1 MTTRFGQIQI
11 ANSQVFSHH
20 PNGFGISPYLQEKL
34 VFLGQ
39 FEVYQQA
46 AALVKMLLG
55 LSVGASQI
63 DRLTR
68 FYGEAIADEVDQ
80 TAAADTAA
88 ETAAVGVV
96 YAQADG
102 AMLLTDAG
110 YKEAKLGRIFA
121 ATDLKKSAVEERGGH
136 ISSSVFVGHLGN
148 AAAFGGKL
156 ATQLDP
162 YKGRGRDLVFISDG
176 ALWLRQLMEKAYPQ
190 ATLIL
195 DLYHAMEHIGQAGKA
210 GLGTGQAAADWF
222 DKQRKLL
229 LNSKLDEVLANLQQL
244 KMAPALRDSVCAY
257 LQANRDRMDYKTYRE
272 RGLLIGSGAI
282 ESAHRTVMQRRL
294 KRAGQ
299 RWSQNGAQRVLT
311 LRVCAMSNRWHLV
324 RQRIEPGNPLRQA

>member
-1 MTTRFGQIQI
+1 MTTRFGPIQI

-46 AALVKMLLG
+46 AALAETLLG

-68 FYGEAIADEVDQ
+68 FYGGAIADDLDQ
-80 TAAADTAA
+80 AAGAA
-88 ETAAVGVV
+88 PVGVV

-102 AMLLTDAG
+102 AMLLTDGG

-121 ATDLKKSAVEERGGH
+121 ATALRTSVVEERGGH
-136 ISSSVFVGHLGN
+136 IASSVFVGHLGN
-148 AAAFGGKL
+148 AAAFGVKL
-156 ATQLDP
+156 AAQLDP

-176 ALWLRQLMEKAYPQ
+176 ALWLRQLMEKACPQ

-195 DLYHAMEHIGQAGKA
+195 DIYHAMEHISQAGKA
-210 GLGTGQAAADWF
+210 SFGTGQAASNWF
-222 DKQRKLL
+222 DEQHKLL
-229 LNSKLDEVLANLQQL
+229 LDSRLNEVLTHLKQL
-244 KMAPALRDSVCAY
+244 PIAPALRDSVWAY

-299 RWSQNGAQRVLT
+299 RWSNNGAQRVLT
-311 LRVCAMSNRWHLV
+311 LRVCAMSNRWQLV
-324 RQRIEPGNPLRQA
+324 RQHIEPFNPARAE

>member
-1 MTTRFGQIQI
+1 MMTRFGSIQL
-11 ANSQVFSHH
+11 ANSQPFSHH
-20 PNGFGISPYLQEKL
+20 PNGFGLSPYLQEKL

-46 AALVKMLLG
+46 SALVETLLG

-63 DRLTR
+63 DRLTH
-68 FYGEAIADEVDQ
+68 FYGGAIGDELDRAAPVADASE
-80 TAAADTAA
+80 
-88 ETAAVGVV
+88 GVI

-102 AMLLTDAG
+102 AMLLTDEG

-121 ATDLKKSAVEERGGH
+121 ATALQSSVVEERGGH
-136 ISSSVFVGHLGN
+136 IASSVFVGHLGT
-148 AAAFGGKL
+148 AATFGVKL
-156 ATQLDP
+156 AAQLAP
-162 YKGRGRDLVFISDG
+162 YESRGRELVFISDG
-176 ALWLRQLMEKAYPQ
+176 AIWLRQFMEKTCPK

-195 DLYHAMEHIGQAGKA
+195 DFYHAMEYIGRAGKA
-210 GLGTGQAAADWF
+210 GFRTQKAASAWF
-222 DKQRKLL
+222 NEQRELL
-229 LNSKLDEVLANLQQL
+229 LESKLDDVLANLNQL
-244 KMAPALRDSVCAY
+244 KIAPALRDSSYAY
-257 LQANRDRMDYKTYRE
+257 LASNRDRMDYKSYRE

-299 RWSQNGAQRVLT
+299 RWSTKGAQRVLT

-324 RQRIEPGNPLRQA
+324 RQHIEPVNTASEV

>member
-1 MTTRFGQIQI
+1 MTTRFGQIHI
-11 ANSQVFSHH
+11 ANNQAFSHH

-46 AALVKMLLG
+46 AALVETLLG

-63 DRLTR
+63 DRLTH
-68 FYGEAIADEVDQ
+68 FYGGAIADELDQ
-80 TAAADTAA
+80 AAAAETAA

-102 AMLLTDAG
+102 AMLLTDEG

-121 ATDLKKSAVEERGGH
+121 ATALQTSAVEERGGH
-136 ISSSVFVGHLGN
+136 IASSVFVGHLGN
-148 AAAFGGKL
+148 AAAFGVKL
-156 ATQLDP
+156 AAQLDP

-195 DLYHAMEHIGQAGKA
+195 DFYHAMEHIGQAGKA
-210 GLGTGQAAADWF
+210 GLGSGQAAADWF
-222 DKQRKLL
+222 DIQRKLL
-229 LNSKLDEVLANLQQL
+229 LDSKLDKVLTNLQQVNI
-244 KMAPALRDSVCAY
+244 APALRHSVCAY
-257 LQANRDRMDYKTYRE
+257 LQSNRDRMDYKSYRE

-299 RWSQNGAQRVLT
+299 RWSNNGAQRVLT

-324 RQRIEPGNPLRQA
+324 RQRIEPCNPLRQA

>member
-11 ANSQVFSHH
+11 SNSHNFNHP

-34 VFLGQ
+34 VSLGQ

-46 AALVKMLLG
+46 SALAETLLG

-68 FYGEAIADEVDQ
+68 FYGGAIADDLDP
-80 TAAADTAA
+80 AATPHAPEAPPA
-88 ETAAVGVV
+88 GVV

-102 AMLLTDAG
+102 AMLLTDEG
-110 YKEAKLGRIFA
+110 DKEAKRGRIFT
-121 ATDLKKSAVEERGGH
+121 ATALQTSVVEEWGGH
-136 ISSSVFVGHLGN
+136 IASSVFVGHLGN

-156 ATQLDP
+156 ATQLAP
-162 YKGRGRDLVFISDG
+162 YKDRGRDLIFSSDG
-176 ALWLRQLMEKAYPQ
+176 ALWRRQLMEKACPQ

-195 DLYHAMEHIGQAGKA
+195 DIYHAMEHIGQAGKA
-210 GLGTGQAAADWF
+210 FFGTGEAASGWF
-222 DKQRKLL
+222 KKQRKLL
-229 LNSKLDEVLANLQQL
+229 LNSKLYKILVDFERLSIV
-244 KMAPALRDSVCAY
+244 PALRDSVCAY
-257 LQANRDRMDYKTYRE
+257 LRSNRDRMDDKTYRE

-282 ESAHRTVMQRRL
+282 ESAHRTVMQRRF

-299 RWSQNGAQRVLT
+299 RWSNNGAQRVLT
-311 LRVCAMSNRWHLV
+311 LRVCAMSNRWQLV
-324 RQRIEPGNPLRQA
+324 RQHIEPFNPPRAA

>member
-11 ANSQVFSHH
+11 ANSQLFSHH

-46 AALVKMLLG
+46 SALAETLLG
-55 LSVGASQI
+55 LPVGSSQI

-68 FYGEAIADEVDQ
+68 FYGEVIADELDRSPPPEA
-80 TAAADTAA
+80 TGAAT
-88 ETAAVGVV
+88 EGIV

-110 YKEAKLGRIFA
+110 YKEVNLGRIFA
-121 ATDLKKSAVEERGGH
+121 ATDLQTSVVEERGGH
-136 ISSSVFVGHLGN
+136 IASSVFVGHLGD
-148 AAAFGGKL
+148 AAAFGIKL
-156 ATQLDP
+156 AAQLAP
-162 YKGRGRDLVFISDG
+162 YQGRGRDLVFVSDG
-176 ALWLRQLMEKAYPQ
+176 AIWLRQFMEKTCPQ

-195 DLYHAMEHIGQAGKA
+195 DLYHALEHIGQAAKA
-210 GLGTGQAAADWF
+210 GFGTAQAASGWF
-222 DKQRKLL
+222 SEQRKLL
-229 LNSKLDEVLANLQQL
+229 LESKLDEVLANLKQL
-244 KMAPALRDSVCAY
+244 KIVPALCDSVWAY
-257 LQANRDRMDYKTYRE
+257 LAANRDRMDDKTYRE

-294 KRAGQ
+294 QRAGQ
-299 RWSQNGAQRVLT
+299 RWSHNGAQRVLT
-311 LRVCAMSNRWHLV
+311 LRVCAMSNRWRLV
-324 RQRIEPGNPLRQA
+324 RQHMEPFNPASGA

>member
-1 MTTRFGQIQI
+1 MTTRFGPIHI
-11 ANSQVFSHH
+11 ANNQAFSHH

-46 AALVKMLLG
+46 AALVETLLG

-63 DRLTR
+63 DRLTH
-68 FYGEAIADEVDQ
+68 FYGGAIADELDQ
-80 TAAADTAA
+80 AAAAETAA

-102 AMLLTDAG
+102 AMLLTDEG

-121 ATDLKKSAVEERGGH
+121 ATALQTSAVEERGGH
-136 ISSSVFVGHLGN
+136 IASSVFVGHLGN
-148 AAAFGGKL
+148 AAAFGVKL

-176 ALWLRQLMEKAYPQ
+176 ALWLRQLMEKTYPQ

-195 DLYHAMEHIGQAGKA
+195 DFYHAMEHIGQAGKA

-222 DKQRKLL
+222 DIQRKLL
-229 LNSKLDEVLANLQQL
+229 LDSKVNEVLTNLQQL
-244 KMAPALRDSVCAY
+244 KIAPALRHSVCAY
-257 LQANRDRMDYKTYRE
+257 LQANRDRMDYKSYRE

-299 RWSQNGAQRVLT
+299 RWSNNGAQRVLT

-324 RQRIEPGNPLRQA
+324 RQRIEPCNPLRQA